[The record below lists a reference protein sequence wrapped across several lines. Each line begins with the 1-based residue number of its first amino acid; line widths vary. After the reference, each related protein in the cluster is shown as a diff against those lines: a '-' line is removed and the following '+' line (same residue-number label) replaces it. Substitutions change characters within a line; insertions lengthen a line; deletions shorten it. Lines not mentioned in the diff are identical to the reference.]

1 MFTIRAQRC
10 LNIACVIKPG
20 ESAAFTTPGQPDC
33 FLKGDAHAFPADAR
47 RHKLQ
52 RFFRLADIADVY
64 FQAAKQGRQAMH
76 YEDAADDDLRR
87 KLYTRSVSSRDVKL
101 GWDQG
106 RKSS

>member
-1 MFTIRAQRC
+1 MSKYSVRYQTGRVSSLHYARSTR
-10 LNIACVIKPG
+10 L
-20 ESAAFTTPGQPDC
+20 C
-33 FLKGDAHAFPADAR
+33 FLKGDAHAFTAGAR

-87 KLYTRSVSSRDVKL
+87 KLYTRSVSAWDMKL
-101 GWDQG
+101 GWDITETA
-106 RKSS
+106 RV